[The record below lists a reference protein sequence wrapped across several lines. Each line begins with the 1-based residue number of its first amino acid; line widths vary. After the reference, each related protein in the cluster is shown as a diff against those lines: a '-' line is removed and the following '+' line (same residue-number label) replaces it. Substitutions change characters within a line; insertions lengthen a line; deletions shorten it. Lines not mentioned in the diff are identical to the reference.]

1 MVSDTA
7 VLGVFPA
14 VRDRRN
20 DDTDDIA
27 TKQWREC
34 ACCHT
39 VGNRFRA
46 AGYLLGGAFFPEY
59 LRTRLESRPTPR
71 LVCCRRGTSLES
83 SKSIRGSP
91 P

>member
-20 DDTDDIA
+20 DDTHDIA

-39 VGNRFRA
+39 VGDFRA
-46 AGYLLGGAFFPEY
+46 AGLLGWAFFPEG
-59 LRTRLESRPTPR
+59 LRTLLESRPTPR